1 MNIFVSYPSPKEED
15 KPTAFTSASDLA
27 EHLIALA
34 GDADETLC
42 DVNDNEINCDVKLV
56 TELLESGKT
65 IIVGDFIESGT
76 RIELNENMRDVHPIT
91 RFLRAD
97 SMQIDDVF
105 CRNVELE
112 PKLEPIML
120 DYLLA
125 DDGGKQALLEQ
136 WGEEPVFM
144 MVLNDG
150 DTTYEFTFEDIVKAR
165 SEDEKLIVTYHYQG
179 NEYHADVWFYK
190 LALC

>member
-1 MNIFVSYPSPKEED
+1 
-15 KPTAFTSASDLA
+15 
-27 EHLIALA
+27 
-34 GDADETLC
+34 
-42 DVNDNEINCDVKLV
+42 
-56 TELLESGKT
+56 
-65 IIVGDFIESGT
+65 
-76 RIELNENMRDVHPIT
+76 
-91 RFLRAD
+91 
-97 SMQIDDVF
+97 MQIDDVF

-112 PKLEPIML
+112 PKLKPIML

-144 MVLNDG
+144 MVLDDG
-150 DTTYEFTFEDIVKAR
+150 DTTYEFTFEGIVKAR
-165 SEDEKLIVTYHYQG
+165 TEDEKLIVTYHHQG